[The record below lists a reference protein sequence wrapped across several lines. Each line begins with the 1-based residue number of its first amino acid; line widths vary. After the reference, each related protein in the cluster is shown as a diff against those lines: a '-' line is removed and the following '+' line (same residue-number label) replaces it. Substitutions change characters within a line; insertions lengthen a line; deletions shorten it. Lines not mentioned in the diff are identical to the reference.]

1 MGTTTQVQDIH
12 EVIERWEAALGGH
25 DAAALLATYADG
37 ATLESPLVLHITG
50 NRGALRGHEEIG
62 PFFEAIV
69 KRTPTL
75 RGFHR
80 GVFFTDGKRAIWEY
94 PRDTGGDEQ
103 MDFVE
108 VMEIDDGLI
117 QRHRVYWGW
126 RGVDLMMK
134 DEYYR

>member
-1 MGTTTQVQDIH
+1 MTQISEATGIH
-12 EVIERWEAALGGH
+12 DVIERWEKALGGH
-25 DAAALLATYADG
+25 DAEALLATYAED

-50 NRGALRGHEEIG
+50 NRGALRGHAEIG

-69 KRTPTL
+69 RRTPTL

-80 GVFFTDGKRAIWEY
+80 GVFFADGQRAIWEY
-94 PRDTGGDEQ
+94 PHDTGDGEQ

-108 VMEIDDGLI
+108 VMEIDAGLI
-117 QRHRVYWGW
+117 KRHRVYWGW